1 MRKVWLHFIE
11 TSHYTRPQ
19 FLREAATLGITRRI
33 DRRVLERFEFGDVVY
48 LATKS
53 GSTPILFAKFVV
65 STLSGFSRAEIEAL
79 AKTWELRCVDIG
91 GQLIEREC
99 GDYQALATFEV
110 VGERVSIA
118 RALEL
123 CAELE
128 PDERG
133 KWMVGGE
140 PIELEPVRL
149 VSMKKRLPRG
159 FRLFDADSF
168 TQVCASVPKPARG
181 FRRVKGFF
189 YVDKDAPP
197 SNVVRLDEFRGRRVQ
212 EVHNYRGRK

>member
-128 PDERG
+128 P
-133 KWMVGGE
+133 
-140 PIELEPVRL
+140 VRL